1 MDGRPFSTR
10 LLSFIMNNSNE
21 RIITLEHIK
30 KGDIIFVE
38 AYSQCGSTA
47 TITVEGGLSKP
58 ISLAKTTGSCDL
70 TRLEGEHYSAEKTDD
85 SPVQL
90 KISINTGSK
99 MKVIKTG
106 TILSDIDGIEKGL
119 QFTFCIEDSTDNDF
133 NDYFITVVAFH
144 KKN

>member
-70 TRLEGEHYSAEKTDD
+70 TRLEGEHYSAEKRMTAPF
-85 SPVQL
+85 S
-90 KISINTGSK
+90 
-99 MKVIKTG
+99 
-106 TILSDIDGIEKGL
+106 
-119 QFTFCIEDSTDNDF
+119 
-133 NDYFITVVAFH
+133 
-144 KKN
+144 

>member
-1 MDGRPFSTR
+1 
-10 LLSFIMNNSNE
+10 MNNLSE
-21 RIITLEHIK
+21 RIITLEHIR

-38 AYSQCGSTA
+38 ACSQCGSTA
-47 TITVEGGLSKP
+47 TITVEGGLSNP
-58 ISLAKTTGSCDL
+58 ISLAKTTGNCDL
-70 TRLEGEHYSAEKTDD
+70 TRLEGKHYSAEKTDD

-119 QFTFCIEDSTDNDF
+119 QFTFCIEDSADNDF